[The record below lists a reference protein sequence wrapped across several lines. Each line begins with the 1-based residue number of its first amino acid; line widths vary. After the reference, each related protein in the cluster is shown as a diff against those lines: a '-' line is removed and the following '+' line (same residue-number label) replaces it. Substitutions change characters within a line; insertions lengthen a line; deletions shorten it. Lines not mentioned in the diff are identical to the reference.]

1 MKITSILRHAALAS
15 VLGAATTV
23 PAATILNDLVVHL
36 PFDGDYVNTAAGST
50 VVATAVGAPTI
61 EAGRIGS
68 GAVHISNAKDGSFF
82 NYVTLGVPAELN
94 FGGTTD
100 YTISAWIK
108 VNSKSGDPSFL
119 SNKDWRSGSNPGY
132 VLFVGGGGNFG
143 WNYKP
148 SGGGRVDSGGGGIN
162 DAAWHHVAVSYDRD
176 GNALTFVD
184 GVLAS
189 TTPIAPATET
199 IDSGLATNIGQ
210 DGTGSYTDGGGVEI
224 DAFMDDVAIWR
235 RAVTAFEIQRIY
247 QFGTNGVKVSDIPDP
262 AGATLASTIPL
273 NGATD
278 VRTDTIISADIIDGA
293 TPLNDATVQ
302 LSLNGAA
309 VVPGIT
315 KVGSLSTIA
324 YQLPT
329 PLANGSTNTAQIIF
343 NNGSVLITNK
353 WTFVVIKPTQ
363 ANGITAQWDFD
374 NANLAATIGQA
385 LEYRDGIAGTTAAGT
400 RFGTTASFGIP
411 AIGGGN
417 AKVMATP
424 KAATQAIGYLMKH
437 GARPNGDAAATK
449 VNQWTMVMDILIP
462 TEGWHSFI
470 QIDSPA
476 NSNDGELFVNP
487 ASGIGISGSY
497 QGTIV
502 RGQWHRVTFAVDMTA
517 ATISKFIDG
526 VKVSDQTAGG
536 LNGRWGLLP
545 TAILFGDEDGESQAS
560 YLNSV
565 QIRNYKMSDAGVA
578 ALGGPS
584 ADGIPLVSGQWD
596 FEAQSLVATIGTD
609 LATRPDTE
617 FVTLFESEVLNDGTA
632 NVMHFAYP
640 GGAGNTPALGYILP
654 HGVLPNGG
662 GEKAN
667 QYTIIMDLMFPS
679 SSSTWRS
686 LLQVGTNNSSDGDI
700 FLNGASGLGI
710 SGQYQ
715 GNVTP
720 DVFHRVAITVDLT
733 KRELG
738 KYIDGVNV
746 VTVPVGSSPG
756 TGLFQYLSAT
766 DGLVDKR
773 WALDPIALLFADED
787 GEIANGF
794 VNSIQTRPVVLTP
807 TEIASLGKA
816 TAGGI
821 PVVIPSRPTLTI
833 RLNEFGLTTV
843 SWPIEVTG
851 YILESSLTLG
861 PTAVWTTVDNVFNN
875 TFEESRIAAPGLFYR
890 LRRE

>member
-15 VLGAATTV
+15 VLGAAVSV
-23 PAATILNDLVVHL
+23 PAGTIVNDLVVHL
-36 PFDGDYVNTAAGST
+36 PFDGDYINTAAGST
-50 VVATAVGAPTI
+50 VVAVAVGAPTI

-68 GAVHISNAKDGSFF
+68 GAVHISNAADGSFF
-82 NYVTLGVPAELN
+82 NYVTLNAPAELN

-119 SNKDWRSGSNPGY
+119 SNKDWRSGGNAGY

-148 SGGGRVDSGGGGIN
+148 SGGGRVDSGGTGIN
-162 DAAWHHVAVSYDRD
+162 DGVWHHVAVSYDRD

-184 GVLAS
+184 GVLAN
-189 TTPIAPATET
+189 TTAIAPAAET
-199 IDSGLATNIGQ
+199 IDSGLPTNIGQ
-210 DGTGSYTDGGGVEI
+210 DGTGSYTDGGGVAI
-224 DAFMDDVAIWR
+224 DAMMDDVAIWR
-235 RAVTAFEIQRIY
+235 RAVTAFEIQRVY

-262 AGATLASTIPL
+262 AGATLASTIPV

-302 LSLNGAA
+302 LSLNGSA
-309 VVPGIT
+309 VVPNIT
-315 KVGSLSTIA
+315 KVGSLSTIV
-324 YQLPT
+324 YQPST
-329 PLANGSTNTAQIIF
+329 PLENGSTNTAQIIF

-385 LEYRDGIAGTTAAGT
+385 LEFLDGTGGTTAAGT
-400 RFGTTASFGIP
+400 QFGTTASFGIP

-417 AKVMATP
+417 AKVMSTP
-424 KAATQAIGYLMKH
+424 AATTPDIGYLMRH

-449 VNQWTMVMDILIP
+449 VNQWTLIMDILITTP
-462 TEGWHSFI
+462 GWHSFI
-470 QIDSPA
+470 QINSPI

-487 ASGIGISGSY
+487 GNGIGISGSY
-497 QGTIV
+497 QGSIV
-502 RGQWHRVTFAVDMTA
+502 RGQWHRVAFAVDMTQ

-565 QIRNYKMSDAGVA
+565 QVRNYKVSDAGIA

-584 ADGIPLVSGQWD
+584 ADGIPMVSGQWD
-596 FEAQSLVATIGTD
+596 FEGGNLVATLGTD
-609 LATRPDTE
+609 LAARPDTE
-617 FVTLFESEVLNDGTA
+617 FVTVFETAVLDDGVA
-632 NVMHFAYP
+632 NVMRFNYP

-654 HGVLPNGG
+654 HGILPNGG

-667 QYTIIMDLMFPS
+667 QYTLIMDIMFPAA
-679 SSSTWRS
+679 STGFRS
-686 LLQVGTNNSSDGDI
+686 LLQIETNNTSDGDI

-720 DVFHRVAITVDLT
+720 DVFHRVAFTVDLT

-766 DGLVDKR
+766 AGLVDKR

-787 GEIANGF
+787 GEIAAGL

-821 PVVIPSRPTLTI
+821 PAVIPARPTLTI
-833 RLNEFGLTTV
+833 RLNEFGITTLA
-843 SWPIEVTG
+843 WPIEVTG
-851 YILESSLTLG
+851 YILETSPSLG
-861 PTAVWTTVDNVFNN
+861 ATAVWTPADNVINN
-875 TFEESRIAAPGLFYR
+875 LYEESRVPAPGLFYR

>member
-1 MKITSILRHAALAS
+1 MKIKSILRHAALAS

-23 PAATILNDLVVHL
+23 PAGTIANDLVVHL
-36 PFDGDYVNTAAGST
+36 PFDGDYINNAAGSAVT
-50 VVATAVGAPTI
+50 ATAVGAPTI

-119 SNKDWRSGSNPGY
+119 SNKDWRSGGNAGY

-148 SGGGRVDSGGGGIN
+148 SGGARVDSGGSGIN

-176 GNALTFVD
+176 GNALTFLD
-184 GVLAS
+184 GVLAN

-224 DAFMDDVAIWR
+224 DALMDDVAIWR
-235 RAVTAFEIQRIY
+235 RAVTAFEIQRVY

-262 AGATLASTIPL
+262 AGATVASTIPV

-278 VRTDTIISADIIDGA
+278 LRTDTIISADIIDGA

-324 YQLPT
+324 YQSPT
-329 PLANGSTNTAQIIF
+329 PLENGSTNTAQIIF
-343 NNGSVLITNK
+343 NNGSVLVTNK

-363 ANGITAQWDFD
+363 PSGITAQWDFD

-385 LEYRDGIAGTTAAGT
+385 LEYRDGAAGTTAAGT

-411 AIGGGN
+411 AVGGGN
-417 AKVMATP
+417 EKVIATP
-424 KAATQAIGYLMKH
+424 AATTQAIGYLMRH
-437 GARPNGDAAATK
+437 GARPNGDPSATK
-449 VNQWTMVMDILIP
+449 VNQWTMIMDILIP

-476 NSNDGELFVNP
+476 NSNDGDLFVNP
-487 ASGIGISGSY
+487 GSGIGISGSY

-502 RGQWHRVTFAVDMTA
+502 RGQWHRVTFAVDMTT

-584 ADGIPLVSGQWD
+584 AGGIPTVSGQWD
-596 FEAQSLVATIGTD
+596 FEAQNLAATIGTD

-617 FVTLFESEVLNDGTA
+617 FVTLFETADIGGTSA
-632 NVMHFAYP
+632 NVMHFNYGSASSL
-640 GGAGNTPALGYILP
+640 TPLGYILP
-654 HGVLPNGG
+654 HGVLANGG

-667 QYTIIMDLMFPS
+667 QYTIIMDIMFPAS
-679 SSSTWRS
+679 SSAWRS
-686 LLQVGTNNSSDGDI
+686 LLQIQTNNTDDGDI
-700 FLNGASGLGI
+700 FLNPGNGLGI

-715 GNVTP
+715 GSVTP
-720 DVFHRVAITVDLT
+720 DAFHRVAFTVDLT

-746 VTVPVGSSPG
+746 VTSPVGASPG
-756 TGLFQYLSAT
+756 TGLFQYLST
-766 DGLVDKR
+766 SSGNVDQR
-773 WALDPIALLFADED
+773 WALDPIALLLADED
-787 GEIANGF
+787 GELAGGF
-794 VNSIQTRPVVLTP
+794 INSLQTRPVVLTP

-833 RLNEFGLTTV
+833 KLNEFGLTTV

-851 YILESSLTLG
+851 YILESSPALG
-861 PTAVWTTVDNVFNN
+861 ATAVWTTVDNVFNN
-875 TFEESRIAAPGLFYR
+875 SFEESRVPAPGLFYR

>member
-1 MKITSILRHAALAS
+1 MKIKSILRHAALAS
-15 VLGAATTV
+15 VLAAATTV

-36 PFDGDYVNTAAGST
+36 PFDGDYVNTVAGST

-119 SNKDWRSGSNPGY
+119 SNKDWRSGGNAGY
-132 VLFVGGGGNFG
+132 VLFVGGGGNFS

-148 SGGGRVDSGGGGIN
+148 SGGARVDSGGTGIN

-184 GVLAS
+184 GVLTS
-189 TTPIAPATET
+189 TTPIAPAAET
-199 IDSGLATNIGQ
+199 LDSGLATNIGQ

-235 RAVTAFEIQRIY
+235 RAVTAFEIQRVY

-262 AGATLASTIPL
+262 AGATLAATIPV

-278 VRTDTIISADIIDGA
+278 VRADTIVSADIIDGA

-315 KVGSLSTIA
+315 KLGSLSTIA
-324 YQLPT
+324 YQPPT
-329 PLANGSTNTAQIIF
+329 PLANGSSNTAQIIF

-353 WTFVVIKPTQ
+353 WTFVVVKPTQ

-374 NANLAATIGQA
+374 GGNLGATIGQA
-385 LEYRDGIAGTTAAGT
+385 LEYNDGAAGLTATGT
-400 RFGTTASFGIP
+400 RFGSTTSFGIP
-411 AIGGGN
+411 SIGGN
-417 AKVMATP
+417 PAYVMET
-424 KAATQAIGYLMKH
+424 KKITNSSLGYLMRH
-437 GARPNGDAAATK
+437 GARPNGDPSATK
-449 VNQWTMVMDILIP
+449 VNQWTMIMDILIP

-470 QIDSPA
+470 QIDGQG
-476 NSNDGELFVNP
+476 DGDLFVNP
-487 ASGIGISGSY
+487 ANGIGISGSY
-497 QGTIV
+497 QGSIV
-502 RGQWHRVTFAVDMTA
+502 RGQWHRVAFAVDMTQA
-517 ATISKFIDG
+517 IISKFIDG
-526 VKVSDQTAGG
+526 VKVNDQTAGG

-545 TAILFGDEDGESQAS
+545 TALLFGDEDGESQAS
-560 YLNSV
+560 YVNSV

-584 ADGIPLVSGQWD
+584 ADGIPMVSGQWD

-617 FVTLFESEVLNDGTA
+617 FVTLFESAIIDGTSA
-632 NVMHFAYP
+632 NVMHFDYP
-640 GGAGNTPALGYILP
+640 ASAPARVPLGYILP
-654 HGVLPNGG
+654 HGILANGG

-667 QYTIIMDLMFPS
+667 QYTVIMDLMFPS
-679 SSSTWRS
+679 SSTNLFRS
-686 LLQVGTNNSSDGDI
+686 LLQIDETNNASDGEI
-700 FLNGASGLGI
+700 FLNRASGLGI

-733 KRELG
+733 KREFG
-738 KYIDGVNV
+738 KYIDGTNV
-746 VTVPVGSSPG
+746 MIAPVGSSPLG
-756 TGLFQYLSAT
+756 TGLFQYLSAS

-773 WALDPIALLFADED
+773 WALNPIALLFADND
-787 GEIANGF
+787 GETANGF
-794 VNSIQTRPVVLTP
+794 INSLQTRPVVLTP
-807 TEIASLGKA
+807 AEIASLGKA

-821 PVVIPSRPTLTI
+821 PVVIPARPTLTI
-833 RLNEFGLTTV
+833 RLNEFGITTL

-851 YILESSLTLG
+851 YILESSSSLG
-861 PTAVWTTVDNVFNN
+861 ATAVWTPADNVINN
-875 TFEESRIAAPGLFYR
+875 LYEESRVPAPGLFYR
-890 LRRE
+890 LRKE

>member
-1 MKITSILRHAALAS
+1 MKITSLLRHAALAS
-15 VLGAATTV
+15 VLGAAASV
-23 PAATILNDLVVHL
+23 PAGTIVNDLVVHL

-50 VVATAVGAPTI
+50 VVAAPVGAPTI

-82 NYVTLGVPAELN
+82 NYVTLGAPAELN
-94 FGGTTD
+94 FGGATD

-108 VNSKSGDPSFL
+108 VNSKSGDPSFV
-119 SNKDWRSGSNPGY
+119 SNKDWRSGGNVGY

-143 WNYKP
+143 WNYKQ
-148 SGGGRVDSGGGGIN
+148 SAGARVDSGGTGIN
-162 DAAWHHVAVSYDRD
+162 DAVWHHVAVSYHRD

-184 GVLAS
+184 GVLAN
-189 TTPIAPATET
+189 TTPIAPAAET
-199 IDSGLATNIGQ
+199 LDSGLPTNIGQ

-235 RAVTAFEIQRIY
+235 RAVTAFEIQRVY

-262 AGATLASTIPL
+262 AGATLASTIPV

-278 VRTDTIISADIIDGA
+278 VRTDTIVSADIIDGA

-324 YQLPT
+324 YQPPT
-329 PLANGSTNTAQIIF
+329 PLDNGSTNTAQIIF
-343 NNGSVLITNK
+343 NNGSVLITNR
-353 WTFVVIKPTQ
+353 WTFIVIKPTQ
-363 ANGITAQWDFD
+363 PSGITAQWDFD
-374 NANLAATIGQA
+374 NADLAATIGQA

-400 RFGTTASFGIP
+400 RFGTTTSFGIP

-449 VNQWTMVMDILIP
+449 VNQWTMIMDILIP

-470 QIDSPA
+470 QIDSPG

-487 ASGIGISGSY
+487 SNGIGISGSY
-497 QGTIV
+497 QGSIV
-502 RGQWHRVTFAVDMTA
+502 RGQWHRVAFAVDMTQA
-517 ATISKFIDG
+517 IISKFIDG
-526 VKVSDQTAGG
+526 VKVNDQTAGG

-578 ALGGPS
+578 ALGGPT
-584 ADGIPLVSGQWD
+584 ADGIPMVSGQWD
-596 FEAQSLVATIGTD
+596 FEAQNLVATIGTD

-617 FVTLFESEVLNDGTA
+617 FVTLFETAVLADGTA

-640 GGAGNTPALGYILP
+640 GGAGNTPSLGYILP
-654 HGVLPNGG
+654 HGVLANGG

-667 QYTIIMDLMFPS
+667 QYTIIMDLMFPA
-679 SSSTWRS
+679 SSTGYRS
-686 LLQVGTNNSSDGDI
+686 LLQIETNNTSDGDI

-710 SGQYQ
+710 SSQYQ

-756 TGLFQYLSAT
+756 TGLFQYLST
-766 DGLVDKR
+766 SDGVVDKR

-843 SWPIEVTG
+843 SWPIDVTG
-851 YILESSLTLG
+851 YILESSPSLG
-861 PTAVWTTVDNVFNN
+861 ATAVWTPLDNVFNN
-875 TFEESRIAAPGLFYR
+875 SYEESRVPASGLFYR